1 MVFKVLFNLNYCTV
15 LQKDEPYTNDINWLF
30 MNFQQLVLLMY
41 LIFFFLKYHVLTA
54 LEMVITQLQEK

>member
-1 MVFKVLFNLNYCTV
+1 
-15 LQKDEPYTNDINWLF
+15 